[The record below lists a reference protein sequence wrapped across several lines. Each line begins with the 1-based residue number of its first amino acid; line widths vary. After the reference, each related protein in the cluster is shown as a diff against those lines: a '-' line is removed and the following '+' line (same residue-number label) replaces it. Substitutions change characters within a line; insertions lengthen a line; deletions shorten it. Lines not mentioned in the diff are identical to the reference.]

1 MPRGKEGKMEDRKEE
16 YFVKCMAVLEQI
28 SRGVGDL
35 ETLAWIAE
43 DYLERLGEAIGIV
56 RNEQL

>member
-1 MPRGKEGKMEDRKEE
+1 MEDRKEE